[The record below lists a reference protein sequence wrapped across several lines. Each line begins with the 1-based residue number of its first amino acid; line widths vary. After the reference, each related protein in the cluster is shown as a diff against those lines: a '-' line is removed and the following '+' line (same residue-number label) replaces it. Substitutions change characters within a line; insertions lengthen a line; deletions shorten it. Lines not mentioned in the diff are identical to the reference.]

1 MGPHTRTKGQKPDH
15 ECHSIL
21 NQEGAMKNKRILIV
35 EDEKVVREFLMLQL
49 SKWGYKV
56 TEAEDGVQA
65 ILKLGKDNFDLIISD
80 IMMPDKDGWEL
91 IKEVRLSPKTKNIPI
106 IVLTTND
113 KDSDMFKGYELGAN
127 YYIPKPF
134 TKAQL
139 LHGIIDLRKSNATLD
154 LHRMPINYGI
164 WGVVFVALLM
174 LFSIA

>member
-1 MGPHTRTKGQKPDH
+1 
-15 ECHSIL
+15 
-21 NQEGAMKNKRILIV
+21 MKNKRILIV

-91 IKEVRLSPKTKNIPI
+91 IKEVRLSPKTKHIPI
-106 IVLTTND
+106 IVLTTKD
-113 KDSDMFKGYELGAN
+113 KDCDMFKGYELGAN

-134 TKAQL
+134 TTAQL
-139 LHGIIDLRKSNATLD
+139 LHGIKLVFEENSNSIGEIDLSRQYNENS
-154 LHRMPINYGI
+154 
-164 WGVVFVALLM
+164 
-174 LFSIA
+174 

>member
-1 MGPHTRTKGQKPDH
+1 
-15 ECHSIL
+15 
-21 NQEGAMKNKRILIV
+21 MKNKRILIV
-35 EDEKVVREFLMLQL
+35 EDEKVVRDFLMLQL

-106 IVLTTND
+106 IVLTTKD

-139 LHGIIDLRKSNATLD
+139 LHGIKLVFEENSNSIGQIDLSRQYNKNS
-154 LHRMPINYGI
+154 
-164 WGVVFVALLM
+164 
-174 LFSIA
+174 

>member
-1 MGPHTRTKGQKPDH
+1 MT
-15 ECHSIL
+15 
-21 NQEGAMKNKRILIV
+21 NKSILIV
-35 EDEKVVREFLMLQL
+35 EDEKVVRTFLILQL
-49 SKWGYKV
+49 GKWGYKV

-65 ILKLGKDNFDLIISD
+65 ILRLGKENFDLIICD
-80 IMMPDKDGWEL
+80 IMMPNKDGWEL

-139 LHGIIDLRKSNATLD
+139 LYGIKLVFEANSNSIGQIDLSPQYNE
-154 LHRMPINYGI
+154 N
-164 WGVVFVALLM
+164 
-174 LFSIA
+174 S

>member
-1 MGPHTRTKGQKPDH
+1 
-15 ECHSIL
+15 
-21 NQEGAMKNKRILIV
+21 MKNKRILIV
-35 EDEKVVREFLMLQL
+35 EDEKVVRDFLMLQL

-91 IKEVRLSPKTKNIPI
+91 IKEVRLSPKTKNTPI

-139 LHGIIDLRKSNATLD
+139 LHGIKLVFEENSNSIGQIDLSRQYNENS
-154 LHRMPINYGI
+154 
-164 WGVVFVALLM
+164 
-174 LFSIA
+174 

>member
-1 MGPHTRTKGQKPDH
+1 M
-15 ECHSIL
+15 
-21 NQEGAMKNKRILIV
+21 

-91 IKEVRLSPKTKNIPI
+91 IKEVRLPPKTKNTPI

-139 LHGIIDLRKSNATLD
+139 LHGIKLVFEENSNSIGQIDLSQRFA
-154 LHRMPINYGI
+154 PI
-164 WGVVFVALLM
+164 LLS
-174 LFSIA
+174 LF